1 MGAMADKPI
10 QELFGETLIEAFR
23 QFARQ
28 DLVSVADLEANMFAF
43 IDDPAAR
50 RTLAETLYGAR
61 WIYKLGLALLV
72 TDDEQMAHVR
82 AQVVDYAAICED
94 VLGHCVSHAIRNNL
108 MAGQKWRYENTRR
121 LERLIPWNTQ
131 TGETTRH
138 LSLYWYI
145 DVAHDEGIIDDV
157 LKRRLHA
164 LRLERNSVHL
174 RTRTRR
180 AYLSASKSAFETLLA
195 TMDQARAWKLHH
207 A

>member
-1 MGAMADKPI
+1 MADKPI

-28 DLVSVADLEANMFAF
+28 DLTSVAELEANTFAF
-43 IDDPAAR
+43 IDDVEAR

-72 TDDEQMAHVR
+72 TGDEQMAHVR

-94 VLGHCVSHAIRNNL
+94 VLRHCISHAIRGNH
-108 MAGQKWRYENTRR
+108 MAGQKWGYEDTWHLTRP
-121 LERLIPWNTQ
+121 IPWNAQ

-145 DVAHDEGIIDDV
+145 DVAHEEGIINDA

-174 RTRTRR
+174 RTRTRK
-180 AYLSASKSAFETLLA
+180 AFLSVSKSAFETLLA
-195 TMDQARAWKLHH
+195 TTDQVRAWMQHH